1 MTMASTS
8 IQRPT
13 AQRRVRSSRI
23 NHLALVVGL
32 ALVSWG
38 RRSSNRPTPT
48 SDEIQLHR
56 QVQREGD
63 LARADYAASRTFYG
77 AIR

>member
-13 AQRRVRSSRI
+13 AQRRVHSSRI

-38 RRSSNRPTPT
+38 RRSTNRPTPT
-48 SDEIQLHR
+48 HDQMHLQRE
-56 QVQREGD
+56 VQREGD

-77 AIR
+77 LIR